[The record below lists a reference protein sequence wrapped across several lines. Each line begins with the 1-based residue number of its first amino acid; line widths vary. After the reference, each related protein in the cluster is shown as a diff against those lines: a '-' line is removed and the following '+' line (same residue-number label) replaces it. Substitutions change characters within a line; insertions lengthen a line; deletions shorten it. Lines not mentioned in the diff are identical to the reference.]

1 MKNPSEEMRDG
12 CLMKRKTALSASRI
26 TGQNAKGTT
35 REKRCK
41 EQEQLGGG
49 VGCRRKCESR
59 SRQAGNML
67 ALKGPGEEYECPMML
82 QSPGIQE
89 RSGNTKIS
97 AVYL

>member
-1 MKNPSEEMRDG
+1 
-12 CLMKRKTALSASRI
+12 MKRKTAFLASRT

-41 EQEQLGGG
+41 EQEQLRGG

-59 SRQAGNML
+59 SMQAGNMPGF
-67 ALKGPGEEYECPMML
+67 KGAGEEHEYPMML
-82 QSPGIQE
+82 QSPGIQK
-89 RSGNTKIS
+89 RSGITKIS